1 MLATVFFASF
11 TSFVHL
17 QPGITDSLVHDWR
30 RVRVKHLWLGKGG
43 IIPDLCGNLC
53 PFTADLFPVWFTQSS
68 NQPLLPVVVEVVVSH
83 LCFGWSLIL
92 CHSDWRAALVLP
104 AGWFGYTE
112 DVTDGGAVP
121 PVQLPANI
129 FPNYGEVE
137 EDDPYRYYQ
146 PNYPAPRPVA
156 PDDPA
161 LSPDGTD
168 AYRGVRS
175 VEGARGG

>member
-1 MLATVFFASF
+1 MNVRRSRRAL
-11 TSFVHL
+11 
-17 QPGITDSLVHDWR
+17 TDAVSDWLL
-30 RVRVKHLWLGKGG
+30 LWL
-43 IIPDLCGNLC
+43 
-53 PFTADLFPVWFTQSS
+53 
-68 NQPLLPVVVEVVVSH
+68 LLPV
-83 LCFGWSLIL
+83 
-92 CHSDWRAALVLP
+92 AMA
-104 AGWFGYTE
+104 TE

-161 LSPDGTD
+161 LDPEADLRSAD
-168 AYRGVRS
+168 AYRRARS
-175 VEGARGG
+175 VEGGRRQDRTDGPSEERRRHRG